1 MTIRHQLARRIL
13 PACLVAALLLTLH
26 AAPPDPA
33 RLVVVPDVHGAY
45 TELTALLQRVRLID
59 GNLKWTGRSA
69 TLVQLGDVID
79 RGARSREC
87 LDLLMALER
96 QAPKTGGKVIPLLG
110 NHEVMNVMGDLR
122 YVTPEIYR
130 TFATGSS
137 EKTRERAYGDYLEFL
152 AAHDGRSHPAIPPA
166 DATTRKTWMDQH
178 PPGFV
183 EYREAFGP
191 AGRYGRWIRANHAV
205 VRIGDGLF
213 VHGGLDPTVEFGS
226 VRELDDR
233 VSSEL
238 AAFDSIWRT
247 LVDCKVVWRYMTL
260 AEAVRSAEDELNWLK
275 AGGQTLT
282 PDGDRAAVKLL
293 GYPRWMAASSDGPL
307 WYRGLAEGPEDGLV
321 DALKAM
327 LERLQA
333 RYIVVGHTVVSKTD
347 VTVRFGDRV
356 FLLDTGMLE
365 EAFGGRATALEIRNG
380 QFTAYH
386 ADGSS
391 SVLPTPPGT
400 KAVPAGYPPSG
411 RQADTGGA
419 RLVHSSVSGRS
430 R

>member
-1 MTIRHQLARRIL
+1 MKTRHQLARHIL

-26 AAPPDPA
+26 AAPSAPA

-45 TELTALLQRVRLID
+45 TELVALLQRIRLID
-59 GNLKWTGRSA
+59 GNLKWTGGRT

-87 LDLLMALER
+87 LDLLMSLER
-96 QAPKTGGKVIPLLG
+96 QAPKAGGKLIPLLG

-130 TFATGSS
+130 TFVTGGS
-137 EKTRERAYGDYLEFL
+137 EKRREQAFGDYLEFL
-152 AAHDGRSHPAIPPA
+152 AAHDGRAHPAMPRA
-166 DATTRKTWMDQH
+166 DEATRKTWMDQH

-183 EYREAFGP
+183 EYRDAFGP
-191 AGRYGRWIRANHAV
+191 SGQYGRWIRAHHALV
-205 VRIGDGLF
+205 QIGEGLF
-213 VHGGLDPTVEFGS
+213 VHGGLNPTLEFGTA
-226 VRELDDR
+226 RELDDR
-233 VSSEL
+233 VSAEL

-247 LVDCKVVWRYMTL
+247 LVDSKVVWRYMTL
-260 AEAVRSAEDELNWLK
+260 AEAVRSAEEELKWLE
-275 AGGQTLT
+275 AGGQTST
-282 PDGDRAAVKLL
+282 PDGDRAALKLL
-293 GYPRWMAASSDGPL
+293 GYQRWMAASPEGPL
-307 WYRGLAEGPEDGLV
+307 WYRGLAEGPEEGLI
-321 DALKAM
+321 DPLKAM
-327 LERLQA
+327 LDRLHA

-365 EAFGGRATALEIRNG
+365 KAFGGRATALEIRNG

-391 SVLPTPPGT
+391 LILPSPPAREAVSAGFMGLTPSV
-400 KAVPAGYPPSG
+400 YW
-411 RQADTGGA
+411 R
-419 RLVHSSVSGRS
+419 
-430 R
+430 

>member
-1 MTIRHQLARRIL
+1 MKTRHQLARHFL
-13 PACLVAALLLTLH
+13 SACLVSALLLTLH
-26 AAPPDPA
+26 AARPAPA
-33 RLVVVPDVHGAY
+33 RLVVVPDVHGAH
-45 TELTALLQRVRLID
+45 TEVVALLQRMRLID
-59 GNLKWTGRSA
+59 GNLKWTGGST

-87 LDLLMALER
+87 LDLLMSLER
-96 QAPKTGGKVIPLLG
+96 QAPKAGGKVIPLLG

-130 TFATGSS
+130 TFATAGS
-137 EKTRERAYGDYLEFL
+137 EKKREQAYRDYLEFL
-152 AAHDGRSHPAIPPA
+152 GAHDGRSHPAVPPA
-166 DATTRKTWMDQH
+166 DETTRKTWMDQH

-191 AGRYGRWIRANHAV
+191 AGKYGRWIRAHHTLV
-205 VRIGDGLF
+205 QIDGGLF

-233 VSSEL
+233 VSAEL
-238 AAFDSIWRT
+238 AAFDSIWRS
-247 LVDCKVVWRYMTL
+247 LVDSNVVWRYMTL
-260 AEAVRSAEDELNWLK
+260 AEGVRSAEEELKWLQ
-275 AGGQTLT
+275 AGGK
-282 PDGDRAAVKLL
+282 PAAPAGDRAALRLL
-293 GYPRWMAASSDGPL
+293 GYRRWMAASPDGPL
-307 WYRGLAEGPEDGLV
+307 WYRGLAEGPEEGLV
-321 DALKAM
+321 DGVKAM

-380 QFTAYH
+380 QFTEYH

-391 SVLPTPPGT
+391 RILPAPPVRETVSAGFAGSGT
-400 KAVPAGYPPSG
+400 
-411 RQADTGGA
+411 
-419 RLVHSSVSGRS
+419 
-430 R
+430 